1 MSLSGQH
8 DSGIERADRIEG
20 ALVDLAAS
28 AKDLPTK
35 RQVSRVATESR
46 RRSSIAV
53 LLSSLLSAAIALTA
67 LGWSS
72 INSHAIADN
81 TAKAAITDQSIHSL
95 QDANEKLA
103 ARGLPQIPVPQQGQ
117 QIDINGL
124 VNSVSALV
132 LADVERDPRFK
143 GPQGATGATGH
154 EGPTGDTGEPGKSGS
169 EGPGGLNGE
178 TPVPTLTAEGHLVFT
193 TSLWVHDLGSVIGP
207 KGEKG
212 DKGDQG
218 EQGLPGPVCPVDFEP
233 QKFWVDTYSNDQV
246 LTAPA
251 RRLVALCVPTQ

>member
-8 DSGIERADRIEG
+8 DSGTERADRIEG
-20 ALVDLAAS
+20 ALVDLAES

-35 RQVSRVATESR
+35 RQVRRVATESR

-53 LLSSLLSAAIALTA
+53 LLSSLLAAAIALTA
-67 LGWSS
+67 LGWTSV
-72 INSHAIADN
+72 NSRAIADN
-81 TAKAAITDQSIHSL
+81 TARAAITEQSIHSL
-95 QDANEKLA
+95 QDANKQLA
-103 ARGLPQIPVPQQGQ
+103 ARGLPQIPVPSQGQ
-117 QIDINGL
+117 TIDVNGL

-132 LADVERDPRFK
+132 LADVERDPRFR
-143 GPQGATGATGH
+143 GPEGAAGAPGHEGATGH
-154 EGPTGDTGEPGKSGS
+154 TGEQGKPGS

-178 TPVPTLTAEGHLVFT
+178 TPVPTVTSDGHLVFT
-193 TSLWVHDLGSVIGP
+193 TSLWVHDLGSVVGP

-218 EQGLPGPVCPVDFEP
+218 EQGPAGPVCPEGFEP
-233 QKFWVDTYSNDQV
+233 QKFWVDAYSDSEV

-251 RRLVALCVPTQ
+251 RILVALCVPTQ